1 MSKKFDNQYDLI
13 HCPEDLDKYYR
24 VADERYI
31 AGHAIGI
38 VAIDLQYPKMP
49 GNVVNAL
56 TYKYPVLYKKVE
68 FEIERLFEGDPTIKD
83 DVIAAAKALEA
94 DGVRAVIGACG
105 FFANFQEEIADA
117 LEVPAFMTSMLQLPM
132 IKMGLKKGEKIG
144 IITASG
150 SNVTDEMLIKMG
162 VQPEDCYVQDLEN
175 VEGFAYIRRLKDH
188 LQNKEVGDS
197 VVEAAEKLVTE
208 HDDVGAILLECS
220 DIPPYAYRVQQA
232 TGLPVFDFI
241 TLINWAHD
249 AVTQT
254 PYYGHF

>member
-1 MSKKFDNQYDLI
+1 
-13 HCPEDLDKYYR
+13 
-24 VADERYI
+24 
-31 AGHAIGI
+31 
-38 VAIDLQYPKMP
+38 
-49 GNVVNAL
+49 
-56 TYKYPVLYKKVE
+56 
-68 FEIERLFEGDPTIKD
+68 
-83 DVIAAAKALEA
+83 
-94 DGVRAVIGACG
+94 
-105 FFANFQEEIADA
+105 
-117 LEVPAFMTSMLQLPM
+117 MLQLPM